1 MLKGKRAVINGGT
14 TGIGAATVKLFAQN
28 HAIVVFTGRNSEAGR
43 ALEQEILSVV
53 PGCDV
58 RYIQA
63 DVSKEDDMKNLADYM
78 KRELGG
84 CEILFN
90 NAGIHLA
97 GRLLETSPQEFD
109 RIMSIDCRGVYL
121 ACYNA
126 DDVYLYR
133 KYCRCSTSVCNRT
146 KKGSK

>member
-63 DVSKEDDMKNLADYM
+63 DVSKEDDMKNLVDF
-78 KRELGG
+78 KTG
-84 CEILFN
+84 
-90 NAGIHLA
+90 
-97 GRLLETSPQEFD
+97 
-109 RIMSIDCRGVYL
+109 
-121 ACYNA
+121 
-126 DDVYLYR
+126 YR
-133 KYCRCSTSVCNRT
+133 KR
-146 KKGSK
+146 